1 MTYIFY
7 DFETSS
13 KELIGQILSY
23 AFVVTDSNLEIIE
36 HLEGLIKLNRTQC
49 PDVDAILTNKIDV
62 LSLQKHGETEFNSA
76 TKIFN
81 FLSKIIQKHEKV
93 TLVGFNSNQFDL
105 SFLRNL
111 LIRNGLNPYFSGK
124 LLNKDIL
131 HWSQY
136 LAFYHAEEFPWTKQQ
151 KEDSAYY
158 SFKLEDITHSSNL
171 IDSPQTHNALED
183 VLLTIKLVTYFES
196 KFNEKLHDF
205 NAYQLP
211 ESLNKNKHSLLKQRT
226 RHYPIANTP
235 LEKYIN
241 TYFLPLNIN
250 SKTQLYINLSK
261 LSQVK
266 LTELSNEEKI
276 TYINYKNA
284 NKHFF
289 IAQDATE
296 EEAQSYSQL
305 IKECLEDPFFKQF
318 LTNANYYFEFNK
330 KSWDIEY
337 QIHELGFNHIDTLN
351 ALIKKMLNS
360 ESSYLSQLKEL
371 MSNKKDQKDI
381 YLIQLFNRFYLNN
394 HSNPEPNLLQRYLNP
409 KYIIGSLYR
418 DPCEENLFKTQFNYL
433 KTKLDTLESEQDL
446 EILKS
451 LQTYY
456 EEFKKLLTTSVNA

>member
-13 KELIGQILSY
+13 RELIGQILSY

-36 HLEGLIKLNRTQC
+36 HLEGLISLNRTQC

-62 LSLQKHGETEFNSA
+62 LSLQKHGETEFNAAS
-76 TKIFN
+76 KIFN
-81 FLSKIIQKHEKV
+81 FLSKLIQEYEKV

-124 LLNKDIL
+124 LFNKDIL

-136 LAFYHAEEFPWTKQQ
+136 LAFYNSEDFPWTKQQ
-151 KEDSAYY
+151 KEDTTYY
-158 SFKLEDITHSSNL
+158 SFKLEDLTHASNL

-183 VLLTIKLVTYFES
+183 VLLTLKLVTYFES

-205 NAYQLP
+205 NAFQLP
-211 ESLNKNKHSLLKQRT
+211 ESLNSNKHKLLKQRT
-226 RHYPIANTP
+226 RHYPDANIP

-241 TYFLPLNIN
+241 TYFLPLNIT
-250 SKTQLYINLSK
+250 SKTHLYVNLSK
-261 LSQVK
+261 LSQVN
-266 LTELSNEEKI
+266 LADLSNEEKI
-276 TYINYKNA
+276 TYISYKNA

-289 IAQDATE
+289 IAQDTTE
-296 EEAQSYSQL
+296 EETQPYSKL
-305 IKECLEDPFFKQF
+305 IKDCLEDPFFKQF
-318 LTNANYYFEFNK
+318 LTNPNYYFEFNK
-330 KSWDIEY
+330 KNWDIEY
-337 QIHELGFNHIDTLN
+337 QIHELGFTHIDTLN
-351 ALIKKMLNS
+351 TLIKKMLNS
-360 ESSYLSQLKEL
+360 ESIYLSQLKEL

-394 HSNPEPNLLQRYLNP
+394 HSNPETNLLQRYLTP
-409 KYIIGSLYR
+409 KYIKGSLYR
-418 DPCEENLFKTQFNYL
+418 EPSEENLFKSQFDYL
-433 KTKLDTLESEQDL
+433 KTKLATIESEQDL

-456 EEFKKLLTTSVNA
+456 EEFEKLLQTPINA